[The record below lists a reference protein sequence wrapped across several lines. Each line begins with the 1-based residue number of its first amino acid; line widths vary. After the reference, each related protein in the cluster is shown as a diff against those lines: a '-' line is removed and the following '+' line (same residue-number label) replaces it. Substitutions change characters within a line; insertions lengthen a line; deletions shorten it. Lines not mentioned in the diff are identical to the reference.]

1 MDEDIKEKL
10 TSYLELLDEI
20 TTKQK
25 NEQLAAAVLSEV
37 AKDFKMER
45 MIEEREAKNNEPATF
60 KQRKFMDNL
69 GIKYPKNISKR
80 EASAL
85 IDEELGKNNNGL

>member
-1 MDEDIKEKL
+1 MDENTKEKL

-37 AKDFKMER
+37 AKDFRMER
-45 MIEEREAKNNEPATF
+45 MIEEREARNGQPATF

-85 IDEELGKNNNGL
+85 IDEELGRNGNGE